1 MIRHATYADDNM
13 SISMAKCHESGRKF
27 GLISNFFV
35 PDDLN
40 FDIEFLYHNEETLK
54 AERGAGYWLWKPML
68 IYEEITWYNH
78 LVDHNY
84 KEGDWLLYTDA
95 GIEIIADPKILT
107 TVEDD
112 ILLFGNHYPHV
123 HWCKGD
129 VIRSILG
136 QCDGS
141 VLQVQASA
149 MMFRPTKRAKDF
161 IYEWLLWS
169 QIPGFID
176 DSPSKSGNHPEFKEH
191 RHDQAIL
198 TCLAEKYG
206 IKRHWW
212 PAIYND
218 GAFTY
223 DKGTYTDTYPPI
235 FHHHRKRNDEW

>member
-1 MIRHATYADDNM
+1 MFAYESAKKHGIDSYGNGIE
-13 SISMAKCHESGRKF
+13 SIDKIFWWR
-27 GLISNFFV
+27 
-35 PDDLN
+35 N
-40 FDIEFLYHNEETLK
+40 FDILK
-54 AERGAGYWLWKPML
+54 QERGAGYWLWKPYIINQSL
-68 IYEEITWYNH
+68 NNDFTTFSS
-78 LVDHNY
+78 
-84 KEGDWLLYTDA
+84 DWLLYTDA
-95 GIEIIADPKILT
+95 GIKIIAHPKILT

-112 ILLFGNHYPHV
+112 ILLFGNHYYHT
-123 HWCKGD
+123 HWCKND
-129 VIRSILG
+129 VIRAING
-136 QCDGS
+136 FCDSS

-161 IYEWLLWS
+161 VYEWLLWS

-176 DSPSKSGNHPEFKEH
+176 DSPSKSENHPEFKEH

-223 DKGTYTDTYPPI
+223 DKGTYTDSYPPI

>member
-1 MIRHATYADDNM
+1 MIYHVTYADDGMILSAQNARKTALAFNM
-13 SISMAKCHESGRKF
+13 PSVYLRPHNIWSSFA
-27 GLISNFFV
+27 V
-35 PDDLN
+35 P
-40 FDIEFLYHNEETLK
+40 NEEILK
-54 AERGAGYWLWKPML
+54 QKRGAGYWLWKPY
-68 IYEEITWYNH
+68 IINRCI
-78 LVDHNY
+78 
-84 KEGDWLLYTDA
+84 KSSSDWLLYTDA

-112 ILLFGNHYPHV
+112 ILLFGNHYYHT
-123 HWCKGD
+123 HWCKND
-129 VIRSILG
+129 VIRAING
-136 QCDGS
+136 FCDSS

-161 IYEWLLWS
+161 VYEWLLWS

-212 PAIYND
+212 PAVYND

-223 DKGTYTDTYPPI
+223 DKGTYTDDYPVI

>member
-1 MIRHATYADDNM
+1 MIHHLTFADERMTTSADHCVDSGHKYGLKTIVYSPNM
-13 SISMAKCHESGRKF
+13 LSQHFWFRNSHILRQQ
-27 GLISNFFV
+27 
-35 PDDLN
+35 
-40 FDIEFLYHNEETLK
+40 
-54 AERGAGYWLWKPML
+54 RGAGYWLWKPYFIDKVL
-68 IYEEITWYNH
+68 SEEW
-78 LVDHNY
+78 VGV
-84 KEGDWLLYTDA
+84 GDWVLYTDA
-95 GIEIIADPKILT
+95 GVGIIHDPRILT
-107 TVEDD
+107 DFEED
-112 ILLFGNHYPHV
+112 IILFGNHYSHT

-129 VIRSILG
+129 VIRAMIG

-149 MMFRPTKRAKDF
+149 MMFRACKKSYDF
-161 IYEWLLWS
+161 VNEWLLWS

-176 DSPSKSGNHPEFKEH
+176 DSPSKWPDHPGFQEH

-212 PAIYND
+212 PAVYND

-223 DKGTYTDTYPPI
+223 DKGTYTDSYPPI